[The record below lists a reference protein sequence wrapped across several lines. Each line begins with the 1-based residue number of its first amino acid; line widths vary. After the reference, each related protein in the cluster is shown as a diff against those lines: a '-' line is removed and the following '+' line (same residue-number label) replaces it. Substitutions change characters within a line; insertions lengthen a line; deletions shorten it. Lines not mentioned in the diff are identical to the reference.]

1 MLPVKKL
8 VLSSLFA
15 ALIALLA
22 QISIPLPFSPVPITG
37 QTFGIFLVGSLLEGK
52 WGAAAV
58 LIYLLLGAVG
68 LPVFHQFQ
76 GGLHI
81 LLGPTGGFLWGFVLG
96 CYLLG
101 KITEKKN
108 TSGIMILGM
117 FLCMAVYFALGA
129 LYLAFVAG
137 LSFNQALLAG
147 VVPFLPL
154 DTIKL
159 LAAAA
164 LSRAV
169 RQRLVKAGLSFHSKG
184 NEK

>member
-1 MLPVKKL
+1 MMLPVKKL

-52 WGAAAV
+52 WGASSV
-58 LIYLLLGAVG
+58 LIYILLGAIG

-81 LLGPTGGFLWGFVLG
+81 IVGPTGGFLWGFVIG

-101 KITEKKN
+101 KIMEKKN
-108 TSGIMILGM
+108 SFGMMILGM
-117 FLCMAVYFALGA
+117 FLCMGTYFVLGA
-129 LYLAFVAG
+129 LYLALVAG
-137 LSFNQALLAG
+137 LNFYQALILG

-154 DTIKL
+154 DVVKL
-159 LAAAA
+159 IAAAI

-169 RQRLVKAGLSFHSKG
+169 RKRLAKAGL
-184 NEK
+184 